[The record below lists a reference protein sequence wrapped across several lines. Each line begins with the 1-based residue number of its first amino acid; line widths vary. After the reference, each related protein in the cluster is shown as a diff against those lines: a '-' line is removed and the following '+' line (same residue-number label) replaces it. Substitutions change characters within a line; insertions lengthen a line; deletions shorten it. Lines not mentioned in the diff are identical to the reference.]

1 MSLLDA
7 GDKPKKPFLQ
17 GNQHQKMKIIK
28 KLCDGPC
35 GGLKFIWKNS
45 GGKRYCRQC
54 WSAHSVTTTPKPT
67 VRQKRLPPRFPKRI
81 IEDKLYSTER
91 RIFLDEHP
99 MCEAHLPGICTKY
112 STDVHHKMGRIGEL
126 LLMIIHWLAV
136 CRACHDWIENHPE
149 EAREKG
155 FSIKRI
161 N

>member
-1 MSLLDA
+1 MIQ
-7 GDKPKKPFLQ
+7 PKK
-17 GNQHQKMKIIK
+17 KI
-28 KLCDGPC
+28 CAGC
-35 GGLKFIWKNS
+35 GLESFIWKNVD
-45 GGKRYCRQC
+45 GKKLCKQC
-54 WSAHSVTTTPKPT
+54 SSNTGVAKLSIKPT
-67 VRQKRLPPRFPKRI
+67 AKSKPIAPRSQKRSKEER
-81 IEDKLYSTER
+81 LYSANR
-91 RIFLDEHP
+91 VLFLQEHP
-99 MCEAHLPGICTKY
+99 MCQAHLPGICTKY

>member
-1 MSLLDA
+1 MIQA
-7 GDKPKKPFLQ
+7 KK
-17 GNQHQKMKIIK
+17 KICDGCGLESYIWKNVGGK
-28 KLCDGPC
+28 KLC
-35 GGLKFIWKNS
+35 K
-45 GGKRYCRQC
+45 QC
-54 WSAHSVTTTPKPT
+54 SSNTGVAKLSIKPT
-67 VRQKRLPPRFPKRI
+67 AKSKPIAPRSQKRSKEER
-81 IEDKLYSTER
+81 LYSANR
-91 RIFLDEHP
+91 VLFLQEHP
-99 MCEAHLPGICTKY
+99 MCQAHLPGICTKY